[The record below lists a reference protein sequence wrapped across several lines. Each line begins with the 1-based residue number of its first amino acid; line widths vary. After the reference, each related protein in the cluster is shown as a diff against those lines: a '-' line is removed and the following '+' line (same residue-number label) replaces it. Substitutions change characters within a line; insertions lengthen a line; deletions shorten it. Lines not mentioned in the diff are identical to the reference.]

1 MSSQAPERRWGIV
14 VAALAAFCTYFCMYA
29 YRKPFAA
36 GTFEGSELFGLGL
49 KSILVISQG
58 AGYMVSKFI
67 GIKIISE
74 MQRTRRA
81 VAIIGF
87 ILFAQ
92 LSLAGFAIAPLWLKP
107 VMMFLNGLPLG
118 MVFGLVM
125 GYLEGR
131 RQTEALSAVL
141 CASFIMSSGV
151 VKSVGQWMIQ
161 TGEVSEYTMPMFVGL
176 LFFPA
181 LLLSVWV
188 LKSTP
193 PPDSQDIASR
203 SERGVMTRA
212 DRRAFVAAYWPGLF
226 LLVFVYV
233 CLTVIRTIRDD
244 FGVEIWRDMGVERP
258 VVFTQSETIVAILV
272 TALNGAV
279 IVIQR
284 HLTAL
289 KITFGLMGA
298 SFAVV
303 ALSAWRQSAGELSP
317 LAFMITCGIGL
328 YIPYVAYHTTIFERL
343 IAASGRPCNLG
354 FLLYLADAIGYLG
367 YSVVLVFRETHR
379 TVAEV
384 LPFFKWLLIV
394 LSAVSFVA
402 ILLSLLY
409 FQRKLG
415 PVAAAAN
422 IANTKDRPVESLAAT
437 E

>member
-1 MSSQAPERRWGIV
+1 MDSQESQRRWGIV

-49 KSILVISQG
+49 KSVLVISQG

-67 GIKIISE
+67 GIKVISE
-74 MQRTRRA
+74 MKRTHRA
-81 VAIIGF
+81 AAIIGF
-87 ILFAQ
+87 ILFAE
-92 LSLAGFAIAPLWLKP
+92 LSLAGFAVAPMWLKP

-118 MVFGLVM
+118 MVFGLVL

-151 VKSVGQWMIQ
+151 VKSAGQWMIQ
-161 TGEVSEYTMPMFVGL
+161 SGGVSEYTMPMLVGL

-193 PPDSQDIASR
+193 PPDSQDIATR
-203 SERGVMTRA
+203 SERGAMTRA
-212 DRRAFVAAYWPGLF
+212 DRRQFVAAYWPGLF
-226 LLVFVYV
+226 LLVLVYV
-233 CLTVIRTIRDD
+233 FLTVIRTIRDD

-279 IVIQR
+279 ILISR

-289 KITFGLMGA
+289 KVTFGLMGA
-298 SFAVV
+298 SFALV
-303 ALSAWRQSAGELSP
+303 ALSAWSQSAGGMSP
-317 LAFMITCGIGL
+317 FMFMISCGIGL

-354 FLLYLADAIGYLG
+354 FLMYLADAIGYLG
-367 YSVVLVFRETHR
+367 YSVVLVFRESNR
-379 TVAEV
+379 SVAEV

-394 LSAVSFVA
+394 LSAASFVA
-402 ILLSLLY
+402 IMLALVY

-415 PVAAAAN
+415 PAATVASVPSAE
-422 IANTKDRPVESLAAT
+422 DQPVESLAAA